1 MECWCGSH
9 VLMKRVA
16 VCFDEACCQ
25 ELKREEI
32 INMNS
37 KQENG
42 DHYDGTV
49 SEYTG
54 SDCSDVEEDTSG
66 ECFY

>member
-1 MECWCGSH
+1 
-9 VLMKRVA
+9 
-16 VCFDEACCQ
+16 
-25 ELKREEI
+25 
-32 INMNS
+32 MNS

-42 DHYDGTV
+42 DHYDDTV

-66 ECFY
+66 VFIKAVFICIIK